1 MPAPGT
7 HALRAIR
14 ETLIHAVSLDPAIR
28 DDDLR
33 VLVQALLHMGDD
45 LRATLEWSSWD
56 IGQGDLRE
64 AMRRL
69 RDCGLIRVHEETDA
83 DQVRGWTVWIA
94 PEFLELRRRRGLL
107 GSVQERPPSW
117 AGCSASWSTKP
128 GPSRRRCAP
137 SCTPGIWS
145 GSCAPSRALGRR

>member
-1 MPAPGT
+1 MPDPGPT
-7 HALRAIR
+7 ALRAIR
-14 ETLIHAVSLDPAIR
+14 ETLIHAVSLDPALR

-45 LRATLEWSSWD
+45 LRATLESSSWD

-83 DQVRGWTVWIA
+83 DQIRGWTVWVA
-94 PEFLELRRRRGLL
+94 PEFLELDGD
-107 GSVQERPPSW
+107 EET
-117 AGCSASWSTKP
+117 A
-128 GPSRRRCAP
+128 
-137 SCTPGIWS
+137 
-145 GSCAPSRALGRR
+145 

>member
-7 HALRAIR
+7 PALRAIR

-83 DQVRGWTVWIA
+83 DQIRGWTVWIA
-94 PEFLELRRRRGLL
+94 PEFLELD
-107 GSVQERPPSW
+107 ER
-117 AGCSASWSTKP
+117 AR
-128 GPSRRRCAP
+128 PSRGSRDLAQAAGLDLVDEPAHVPCA
-137 SCTPGIWS
+137 G
-145 GSCAPSRALGRR
+145 

>member
-1 MPAPGT
+1 MPAPGAP
-7 HALRAIR
+7 ALRAIR

-69 RDCGLIRVHEETDA
+69 RDCGLIRVHEETDD
-83 DQVRGWTVWIA
+83 DQVRGWTVWVA
-94 PEFLELRRRRGLL
+94 PEFLELDDDA
-107 GSVQERPPSW
+107 Q
-117 AGCSASWSTKP
+117 AS
-128 GPSRRRCAP
+128 
-137 SCTPGIWS
+137 
-145 GSCAPSRALGRR
+145 

>member
-1 MPAPGT
+1 LRSITRKGCDDGSFMPAPGAP
-7 HALRAIR
+7 ALRAIR

-69 RDCGLIRVHEETDA
+69 RDSGLIRVHEETHA
-83 DQVRGWTVWIA
+83 DQVHGWTVWVA
-94 PEFLELRRRRGLL
+94 PEFLELDDAA
-107 GSVQERPPSW
+107 E
-117 AGCSASWSTKP
+117 AS
-128 GPSRRRCAP
+128 
-137 SCTPGIWS
+137 
-145 GSCAPSRALGRR
+145 

>member
-7 HALRAIR
+7 PALRAIR

-33 VLVQALLHMGDD
+33 VLVQALLHMGD
-45 LRATLEWSSWD
+45 
-56 IGQGDLRE
+56 DLRE

-94 PEFLELRRRRGLL
+94 PEFLELDDA
-107 GSVQERPPSW
+107 E
-117 AGCSASWSTKP
+117 AS
-128 GPSRRRCAP
+128 
-137 SCTPGIWS
+137 
-145 GSCAPSRALGRR
+145 